1 MYKTKKIIGIIPARS
16 GSKGVK
22 DKNIK
27 TLAGKPLIAYTIE
40 CAKATG
46 IFDDIVVSTDSP
58 KYADIAI
65 EYGASVPFL
74 RSQETASDSANS
86 ISVLEEVLNNLQETY
101 DIVVMLQP
109 TSPLRQPFHI
119 KEAVDLFLE
128 KNADSVVSV
137 SKFPHSIAWVN
148 SLDESLSM
156 NGFIKKE
163 YLNKRRQDLP
173 QMYMLNGAVY
183 VFKASMINKDF
194 NMFDD
199 KSFAYIMD
207 KEYSIDI
214 DDEYD
219 FKLAEALISQK

>member
-1 MYKTKKIIGIIPARS
+1 M
-16 GSKGVK
+16 
-22 DKNIK
+22 
-27 TLAGKPLIAYTIE
+27 
-40 CAKATG
+40 
-46 IFDDIVVSTDSP
+46 
-58 KYADIAI
+58 
-65 EYGASVPFL
+65 
-74 RSQETASDSANS
+74 
-86 ISVLEEVLNNLQETY
+86 
-101 DIVVMLQP
+101 
-109 TSPLRQPFHI
+109 
-119 KEAVDLFLE
+119 E

-183 VFKASMINKDF
+183 VFKASMFNKDF

-219 FKLAEALISQK
+219 FKLAEALVG

>member
-27 TLAGKPLIAYTIE
+27 TLAGKPLISYTIE

-46 IFDDIVVSTDSP
+46 IFDDIVVSTDSS
-58 KYADIAI
+58 KYADIAMQ
-65 EYGASVPFL
+65 YGASVPFF

-219 FKLAEALISQK
+219 FKLAEAFVGWK

>member
-27 TLAGKPLIAYTIE
+27 TLAGKPLISYTIE

-46 IFDDIVVSTDSP
+46 IFDDIVVSTDSS
-58 KYADIAI
+58 KYADIAMQ
-65 EYGASVPFL
+65 YGASVPFF

-183 VFKASMINKDF
+183 VFNASMINKDF

-219 FKLAEALISQK
+219 FKLAEAFVGWK

>member
-27 TLAGKPLIAYTIE
+27 TLAGKPLISYTIE

-46 IFDDIVVSTDSP
+46 IFDDIVVSTDSS
-58 KYADIAI
+58 KYADIAMQ
-65 EYGASVPFL
+65 YGASVPFF

-219 FKLAEALISQK
+219 FKLAEALVG

>member
-27 TLAGKPLIAYTIE
+27 TLAGKPLISYTIE

-46 IFDDIVVSTDSP
+46 IFDDIVVSTDSS
-58 KYADIAI
+58 KYADIAMQ
-65 EYGASVPFL
+65 YGASVPFF

-194 NMFDD
+194 NMFDNN
-199 KSFAYIMD
+199 SFAYIMD

-219 FKLAEALISQK
+219 FKLAEALVG